1 MSNLKTNFSNDFYK
15 DIEKL
20 KNFLELKKEEFNE
33 KIKELDS
40 IISLNNIS
48 QAKSFIDSLK
58 SVYTSKKGLIPEL
71 LSNINKVDIS
81 IKKEY
86 GKLINQLKD
95 YIESSLKEKLIE
107 INKLEISQKYFV
119 DLDLSIDYLDNFV
132 NKNHIIDRVINELE
146 EVFLSL
152 GFSIFDGN
160 EIDNEYYN
168 FEALNI
174 DKYHPARDMWDT
186 FYISNS
192 NLLLR
197 THTSNM
203 QVRIMEKLKPPFK
216 VVTYGKCYRRD
227 NLDAT
232 HSFQFHQLEGFAV
245 AKDIS
250 FLDLIKTLYDFV
262 NLMFGKDIDIKLV
275 PSYFPFT
282 EPSAEVSI
290 SCIFCK
296 GKDKSCTI
304 CKGTGYLEILGCGMI
319 NPIIL
324 EKLNLSEYTG
334 FAFGMGIERIA
345 MLKYKISDIRFFY
358 KNNLNSVI
366 YY

>member
-1 MSNLKTNFSNDFYK
+1 MDNLDMSL
-15 DIEKL
+15 EEL
-20 KNFLELKKEEFNE
+20 KNFDDLENIKLFLETKKQEFNYNL
-33 KIKELDS
+33 KHLNYL
-40 IISLNNIS
+40 ISLNKIGES
-48 QAKSFIDSLK
+48 KAFIDNLK
-58 SVYTSKKGLIPEL
+58 SQYTSKKGIIYKL
-71 LSNINKVDIS
+71 LSNLPKIDTLIR
-81 IKKEY
+81 KEY
-86 GKLINQLKD
+86 GKLVNELKD
-95 YIESSLKEKLIE
+95 YIENSLREKLNE
-107 INKLEISQKYFV
+107 INKLEMKLKYHI
-119 DLDLSIDYLDNFV
+119 DLDLSVDYFDNFI
-132 NKNHIIDRVINELE
+132 NKSHILDRVMNELE
-146 EVFLSL
+146 EVFLKL
-152 GFSIFDGN
+152 GFSVFDGN

-168 FEALNI
+168 FGALNI

-186 FYISNS
+186 FYTSND
-192 NLLLR
+192 LLLR

-203 QVRIMEKLKPPFK
+203 QVRIMQKLKPPFK

-245 AKDIS
+245 SKDIS
-250 FLDLIKTLYDFV
+250 FLDLIRVLYDFV

-296 GKDKSCTI
+296 GNNPNCSI
-304 CKGTGYLEILGCGMI
+304 CKGSGYLEILGCGMI
-319 NPIIL
+319 NPLIL
-324 EKLNLSEYTG
+324 YNLNLPDYTG

-345 MLKYKISDIRFFY
+345 MIKYKISDIRFFY
-358 KNNLNSVI
+358 KNNINSIV